1 MRRFENDTFESVFF
15 KSVEIE
21 SVVVSAHPLYDYLV
35 LPYKANLP
43 FFCTDSRN
51 ITDLAT
57 GDGKHKPTN
66 FLTSLLRFHFERIRK
81 SLLVTLSN

>member
-1 MRRFENDTFESVFF
+1 MSTSEIFSRYPLEVQIFNLCEVSNNADLTFFYIDF
-15 KSVEIE
+15 
-21 SVVVSAHPLYDYLV
+21 
-35 LPYKANLP
+35 
-43 FFCTDSRN
+43 RN
-51 ITDLAT
+51 TTDLAT